1 MGNARY
7 FEEQSQRC
15 YRLARGCF
23 DLSVA
28 EKLNAMG
35 DEFRNKAHEL
45 ATQWSVAVPPAIKA
59 E

>member
-1 MGNARY
+1 MQDARY
-7 FEEQSQRC
+7 FAEQSQRC

-23 DLSVA
+23 DLPVA

-35 DEFRNKAHEL
+35 NEFREKALEL
-45 ATQWSVAVPPAIKA
+45 DGEWVVWPSSIEA

>member
-1 MGNARY
+1 MQDARY

-15 YRLARGCF
+15 YRLARGCV

-28 EKLNAMG
+28 EKLNVMG
-35 DEFRNKAHEL
+35 NEFREKAHEL
-45 ATQWSVAVPPAIKA
+45 DAEWVVWPASIEA

>member
-1 MGNARY
+1 MEKERY
-7 FEEQSQRC
+7 FEEQAHRC

-35 DEFRNKAHEL
+35 DELNDKAHEL
-45 ATQWSVAVPPAIKA
+45 GTVRPPSIRSG
-59 E
+59 

>member
-1 MGNARY
+1 MENARY
-7 FEEQSQRC
+7 FEKQSQRC
-15 YRLARGCF
+15 YLLARGCF
-23 DLSVA
+23 DLPVA

-45 ATQWSVAVPPAIKA
+45 VTQWSVGVPPAIKA

>member
-1 MGNARY
+1 MQDAWY

-15 YRLARGCF
+15 YRLARGCS
-23 DLSVA
+23 DLPVA

-35 DEFRNKAHEL
+35 NEFREKAREL
-45 ATQWSVAVPPAIKA
+45 DGEWVMWPSSTEA

>member
-1 MGNARY
+1 MQDVWY

-15 YRLARGCF
+15 YRLARGCL
-23 DLSVA
+23 DLPVA

-35 DEFRNKAHEL
+35 DEFREKAHEL
-45 ATQWSVAVPPAIKA
+45 DGEWVVWPTSIEA

>member
-1 MGNARY
+1 MENAQY

-28 EKLNAMG
+28 EKLNALGNEFKDKAQKMG
-35 DEFRNKAHEL
+35 AE
-45 ATQWSVAVPPAIKA
+45 WVAWPPVEVK
-59 E
+59 